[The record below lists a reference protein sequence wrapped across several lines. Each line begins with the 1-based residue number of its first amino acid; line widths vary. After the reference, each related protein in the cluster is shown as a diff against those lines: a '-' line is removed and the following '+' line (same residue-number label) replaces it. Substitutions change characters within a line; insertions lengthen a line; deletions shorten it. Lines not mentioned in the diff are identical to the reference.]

1 MFINCHYVTLVT
13 KFDVMLPKIS
23 EVKGIHPGAILKR
36 ELKKRGLK
44 NKELA
49 ASINEHAQT
58 LSAIL
63 NEKRGIKTGHPA
75 TGRRDLR
82 HHRALGE
89 QDMGAVQGR
98 GQACAAQQEA
108 RRAGRHEAQ
117 EGPGPQGA
125 GTCQGKTSRAVEAP
139 LRALDKGGR
148 SAADIAE
155 VRRRALALAGRALP
169 EKMGLHSPKADKE
182 GVRAE
187 AGKRKE
193 MAGGGISGDRKKGEG
208 GKGDNILWGRD
219 GLQERPPGGQELC
232 PQGKDSKLSI
242 KLGLEFEVDYFMI
255 LQANYEVKSLISPD
269 RNIETTKFY
278 KLRKSLFW
286 DTDFDNIDWSDNK
299 TAVIKRI
306 FERGNEA
313 EIEEIID
320 YYGSGVVKEELKH
333 LNNEFLPSFNY
344 NVKKFAPKN

>member
-63 NEKRGIKTGHPA
+63 NEKRGI
-75 TGRRDLR
+75 
-82 HHRALGE
+82 
-89 QDMGAVQGR
+89 
-98 GQACAAQQEA
+98 
-108 RRAGRHEAQ
+108 
-117 EGPGPQGA
+117 
-125 GTCQGKTSRAVEAP
+125 
-139 LRALDKGGR
+139 
-148 SAADIAE
+148 
-155 VRRRALALAGRALP
+155 
-169 EKMGLHSPKADKE
+169 
-182 GVRAE
+182 
-187 AGKRKE
+187 
-193 MAGGGISGDRKKGEG
+193 
-208 GKGDNILWGRD
+208 N
-219 GLQERPPGGQELC
+219 
-232 PQGKDSKLSI
+232 SKLSI

-344 NVKKFAPKN
+344 NVKKFAPKTKN